1 MKVVVDFATYASIIE
16 FKPFMGS
23 DIELYQQAFENWYYE
38 EVPCGGGKNLR
49 QRSDLKY
56 SIFDVNVVIDWIK
69 ETEPEANPIVL
80 VERID
85 PDKVDSSLPGMY
97 F

>member
-1 MKVVVDFATYASIIE
+1 MKVIVDFATYASLIE
-16 FKPFMGS
+16 FIPFMGS
-23 DIELYQQAFENWYYE
+23 NIELYQQAFENWYYE

-56 SIFDVNVVIDWIK
+56 SIFDVNVVIDWIN
-69 ETEPEANPIVL
+69 ETAPEANPVVL
-80 VERID
+80 V
-85 PDKVDSSLPGMY
+85 DKTNQNEVDTSLPAMC